1 MEKISTR
8 PKELEMPA
16 KARDKTST
24 PDQYIGRGAVIGAAV
39 GVTVIFPAVLVLG
52 LAVGAGA
59 ASAVGLGLVAA
70 FWGGLGLGAME
81 GAVAAVAREE
91 RREAAARREASALR
105 DGATVTSI
113 APAAADQERAISAVG
128 D

>member
-1 MEKISTR
+1 
-8 PKELEMPA
+8 MPA
-16 KARDKTST
+16 KARDTTST
-24 PDQYIGRGAVIGAAV
+24 PDQHIGRGAVIGAAI
-39 GVTVIFPAVLVLG
+39 GVTVLFPAVLLLG

-59 ASAVGLGLVAA
+59 ASAVGLALVCA

-91 RREAAARREASALR
+91 RREAEAARREASALR
-105 DGATVTSI
+105 EAATVTSI
-113 APAAADQERAISAVG
+113 APVAPPADQQRAIKAVA